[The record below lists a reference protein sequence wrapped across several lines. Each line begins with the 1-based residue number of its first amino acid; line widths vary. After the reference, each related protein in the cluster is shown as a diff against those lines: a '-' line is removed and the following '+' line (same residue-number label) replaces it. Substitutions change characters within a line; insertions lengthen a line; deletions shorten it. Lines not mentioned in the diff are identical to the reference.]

1 MAFSDEDI
9 QQSFGEATK
18 DTLLSSQ
25 VIRDIANGLLKS
37 HQGSALANIE
47 RKRLEQEFSYEKAKQ
62 RKVNPKKL
70 GGRLRML
77 NKCGS

>member
-18 DTLLSSQ
+18 DTLSSQ
-25 VIRDIANGLLKS
+25 VVRDLANGLLKG
-37 HQGSALANIE
+37 HKGSALACIE
-47 RKRLEQEFSYEKAKQ
+47 RKRLGQELRDAKAKQ

-70 GGRLRML
+70 GGQLRML